1 MDIRQLFDTAENIE
15 VYSPGDVIFREG
27 EQAHHMYV
35 VLDGEIELQVDGRP
49 VGSSRANDLLGE
61 MAIVGSHKRTA
72 TAIAKTPCRLAP
84 VTERRFVLLVQE
96 TPYFA
101 LHVMK
106 VLTDRVVRKE
116 HEPHAGTP

>member
-1 MDIRQLFDTAENIE
+1 MDIRQLFDTSDNVEEYQSGEIIFKE
-15 VYSPGDVIFREG
+15 GD
-27 EQAHHMYV
+27 QAHHMYV
-35 VLDGEIELQVDGRP
+35 VLQGEIELQVDGHN
-49 VGSSRANDLLGE
+49 VGAARAGDLMGE

-72 TAIAKTPCRLAP
+72 TAVAKTACRLAP

-106 VLTDRVVRKE
+106 VLTDRIVRKE
-116 HEPHAGTP
+116 HELHPGAT

>member
-35 VLDGEIELQVDGRP
+35 VLEGEIELQVDGRP

>member
-15 VYSPGDVIFREG
+15 VYASGDVIFREG

-35 VLDGEIELQVDGRP
+35 VLDGEIGLHVEGHP
-49 VGSSRANDLLGE
+49 VGSSRTGDLLGE
-61 MAIVGSHKRTA
+61 MAIVGGHKRTA

-106 VLTDRVVRKE
+106 VLTERVVRKE
-116 HEPHAGTP
+116 HEPHPGAV